1 MGKAFEGKE
10 YDNKLKYSS
19 MTIKFSEVKFG
30 LNLETLEEFEVSN
43 SSRIATNSSFAT

>member
-10 YDNKLKYSS
+10 SHSS